1 MSKTEGIS
9 VKELYHLKHQANQS
23 ITYGRSNQNAQQ
35 VKELENLTNSQAEQ
49 LRESLKM
56 IRKEWWLIP
65 DWVWVCGIL
74 VAITLVWISRE
85 PPYLTSAFVIFGYC
99 LGQVAFRAGHQEG
112 FVRGFEDG
120 NTSGAY
126 KALGITDEDT
136 QDLDERSI
144 EMQLDDAVIK
154 KMNERRDTL

>member
-1 MSKTEGIS
+1 MSDTEGIG
-9 VKELYHLKHQANQS
+9 VNELFRLKHQANQ
-23 ITYGRSNQNAQQ
+23 TVNYGQSTLNAQQ
-35 VKELENLTNSQAEQ
+35 VKKLANLDNGQTEQ

-65 DWVWVCGIL
+65 DWIWVCGIL
-74 VAITLVWISRE
+74 VAISLVCISLK
-85 PPYLTSAFVIFGYC
+85 PPYLISAFIIFGYC

-120 NTSGAY
+120 NTSGVY
-126 KALGITDEDT
+126 KALGITDEES

-144 EMQLDDAVIK
+144 EMQIDEAVVK
-154 KMNERRDTL
+154 KMDERRDKS